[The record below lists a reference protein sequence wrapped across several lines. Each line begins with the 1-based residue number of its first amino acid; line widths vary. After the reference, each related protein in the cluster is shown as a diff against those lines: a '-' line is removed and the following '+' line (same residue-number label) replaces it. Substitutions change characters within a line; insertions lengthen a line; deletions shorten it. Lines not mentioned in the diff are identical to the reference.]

1 MAKTGKTDAAK
12 TDIIA
17 SPRLRLAFAAGA
29 AIILALWGWS
39 LVPAIQNWN
48 NPNEDGFSLVPGFYG
63 TLVCLPCGLVLLIG
77 AIAGRGRAVS
87 RARAALYVAGGVVFV
102 VVAFMIFAWADE
114 TFHLGFG

>member
-12 TDIIA
+12 TDI
-17 SPRLRLAFAAGA
+17 
-29 AIILALWGWS
+29 
-39 LVPAIQNWN
+39 
-48 NPNEDGFSLVPGFYG
+48 
-63 TLVCLPCGLVLLIG
+63 
-77 AIAGRGRAVS
+77 IAGRGRAVS